1 LGGYTPDLEESSF
14 PFLAIAVKEL
24 TFKII
29 KKNLFSQ
36 STPRQREGPA
46 IVKVAK
52 SKHEGNIAC
61 NEAKSVA
68 FMLYWNRYW

>member
-29 KKNLFSQ
+29 KKILFSQ
-36 STPRQREGPA
+36 STPPGKGKDRQ
-46 IVKVAK
+46 
-52 SKHEGNIAC
+52 
-61 NEAKSVA
+61 
-68 FMLYWNRYW
+68 